1 MAPVMDGKAVEAEMV
16 VAAMVVVAVAME
28 AVAIAITAVTETAL
42 TDATRMEATGFMKAR
57 IARFIIHLSPRRDVS
72 SGKISPNGIRH
83 AARYGTGR
91 TTVGCDEVSR
101 ARTVGSTI
109 GNTAIFA
116 VIMDIIRNFAVKL
129 MQRTECPF
137 ALVSQQRSLLQSTSM
152 P

>member
-1 MAPVMDGKAVEAEMV
+1 MDGKAVEAEMVVAATV

-42 TDATRMEATGFMKAR
+42 TDAIRMEATGFMKAR

-83 AARYGTGR
+83 AGYGTGR

-116 VIMDIIRNFAVKL
+116 VIISRNFAVKL

-137 ALVSQQRSLLQSTSM
+137 ALVSQQRSLLRSTSM

>member
-1 MAPVMDGKAVEAEMV
+1 MDGKAVEAEMV

-28 AVAIAITAVTETAL
+28 AVAEMAL
-42 TDATRMEATGFMKAR
+42 TDAIRMEATGFMKAR

-83 AARYGTGR
+83 AGYGTGR

-101 ARTVGSTI
+101 ARTVGSTT

-116 VIMDIIRNFAVKL
+116 VIMDISRKFAVKL
-129 MQRTECPF
+129 MRVASFEE
-137 ALVSQQRSLLQSTSM
+137 
-152 P
+152 

>member
-1 MAPVMDGKAVEAEMV
+1 
-16 VAAMVVVAVAME
+16 MVVVAVAME
-28 AVAIAITAVTETAL
+28 AVAIAITAVAEMAL
-42 TDATRMEATGFMKAR
+42 TDAIRMEATGFMKAR

-83 AARYGTGR
+83 AGYGTGR

-116 VIMDIIRNFAVKL
+116 VIMDISRNFAVKL

-137 ALVSQQRSLLQSTSM
+137 ALVSQQRSLLRSTSM